1 MVIKVLLSFLFL
13 LTMKK
18 NILLFLSLLLG
29 TITWA
34 KEVTLQQVKD
44 MAVEYITNRYHAVS
58 VKQVIPMGAAH
69 TYYVVNLNPQG
80 WIIVSGNDVVDPII
94 GYSLTG
100 SLDINRIPNNMKYML
115 DYSEKVIRKAVN
127 MTTSIHPKWLN
138 GGVLLT
144 KSSTQVIE
152 PLIKVNWNQSDP
164 YNKYCPGEGS
174 QKSLVGCV
182 AVAMSQAM
190 SVHRYPSRPTGKISY
205 TAPGYGGLRIDF
217 DAERAYNWDDIISGS
232 NNYDETARLLYH
244 AGMSVQMKY
253 GVDAS
258 GILTNEVSNISN
270 ALRDNFSYP
279 KDVTYIWREQYNGDW
294 EQLLLNELNAGRAI
308 VYNAVDSKNG
318 GGHSFNLDGY
328 DGDNHF
334 HVNWGWGGYGN
345 AYFSIDNLR
354 DAAMQMDYDDMHV
367 AVLGIGAADQILKSI
382 SLSNNHIEEGLPVG
396 SVVGQVFVNGE
407 IPQASFSLSV
417 NGVNGKKS
425 PFTIENGMMKTT
437 QVLQASEAK
446 EWEIEIT
453 VNDSQS
459 GSSLTQGFK
468 IAVEP
473 WKSLEETTSLNFNRT
488 TGIFLFKTK
497 HNVSYKLTD
506 EQGNI
511 LKSGILEPLPQ
522 LELPASILHEGVNI
536 LTLECVN
543 ETKSIQLIK

>member
-1 MVIKVLLSFLFL
+1 
-13 LTMKK
+13 MKK
-18 NILLFLSLLLG
+18 NIFIFLSLLLG

-44 MAVEYITNRYHAVS
+44 MAVEYIANRYHAVS
-58 VKQVIPMGAAH
+58 VRQVIPMGTEH
-69 TYYVVNLNPQG
+69 TYYVVNLDPQG
-80 WIIVSGNDVVDPII
+80 WIIVSGNDVVEPII

-100 SLDINRIPNNMKYML
+100 SLDVKRIPNNMKYML
-115 DYSEKVIRKAVN
+115 DCSEKVIRKVTE
-127 MTTSIHPKWLN
+127 MTTNIHPKWLN
-138 GGVLLT
+138 ASALHT
-144 KSSTQVIE
+144 KSSTQIIE
-152 PLIKVNWNQSDP
+152 PLIKVNWNQSNP
-164 YNKYCPGEGS
+164 YNKYCPGEEG

-190 SVHRYPSRPTGKISY
+190 SVHRYPSRPTGKVSY

-217 DAERAYNWDDIISGS
+217 DAERAYNWDEIIAGS

-258 GILTNEVSNISN
+258 GISTNEVSNISN

-279 KDVTYIWREQYNGDW
+279 ESVTYIWRNQYNGDW
-294 EQLLLNELNAGRAI
+294 EQLLLNELSAGRAI

-328 DGDNHF
+328 DGDDHF

-354 DAAMQMDYDDMHV
+354 DATMQMDYDDMHV

-382 SLSNNHIEEGLPVG
+382 SISNNHIEEGLPAG
-396 SVVGQVFVNGE
+396 SIVGQVFVNGK
-407 IPQASFSLSV
+407 IPQTSFSLSV
-417 NGVNGKKS
+417 NGINGKIA

-437 QVLQASEAK
+437 QVLQTSEAK

-468 IAVEP
+468 ITVEP
-473 WKSLEETTSLNFNRT
+473 WRSLEETTSINFNRT
-488 TGIFLFKTK
+488 AGIFLFKTK

-511 LKSGILEPLPQ
+511 LDSGILEPLPQ
-522 LELPASILHEGVNI
+522 LELPVSILRKGVNV